1 MNGKVVVTGGAGFI
15 GSHLSDALL
24 SEGYEVHVVD
34 NLAAGHREDVP
45 ERAVFHE
52 TDILDTGKLAEIFE
66 GAAAV
71 FHLAALPRVTYSF
84 DFPAESHRA
93 NIDGTM
99 SVLLAARDASVGRVV
114 YAASSSCYGK
124 QDRLPYTEDMRP
136 NPKSLYAF
144 QKLAGEELARLFSE
158 LYGLSTVSLRFFS
171 VYGPRMRPD
180 GSYALAIPKFL
191 QCLKEGKP
199 LPITGDGSATRDF
212 THIRDTV
219 RACVLASRSDRVGR
233 GEVLNV
239 SAGRNVSVNDLAAMI
254 GGEREYLPPR
264 PGDAQ
269 DTFGDTQKAKELLG
283 WEPEVSLEE
292 GIAELKREHGLA

>member
-1 MNGKVVVTGGAGFI
+1 MKGKVVVTGGAGFI
-15 GSHLSDALL
+15 GSHLADALL
-24 SEGYEVHVVD
+24 AEGFEVHVVD
-34 NLAAGHREDVP
+34 NLVAGHKEDVP
-45 ERAVFHE
+45 GAAVFHE
-52 TDILDTGKLAEIFE
+52 LDILDTAALTKTFE
-66 GAAAV
+66 GASAV
-71 FHLAALPRVTYSF
+71 FHLAALPRVTYSY
-84 DFPAESHRA
+84 DYPSESHRA

-99 SVLLAARDASVGRVV
+99 SVLLAARDANVRRVV
-114 YAASSSCYGK
+114 YAGSSSSYGA

-144 QKLAGEELARLFSE
+144 QKLAGEELAKLFSE
-158 LYGLSTVSLRFFS
+158 LYGLPTVSLRFFS

-191 QCLKEGKP
+191 QCRKEGKP

-219 RACVLASRSDRVGR
+219 RACILASRSEKVGK
-233 GEVLNV
+233 GEVINV
-239 SAGRNVSVNDLAAMI
+239 AAGRNVSVNTLADLI

-269 DTFGDTQKAKELLG
+269 DTSGDTRKTKELLG

-292 GIAELKREHGLA
+292 GIAELKQEYGL